1 MASTFKYH
9 SQVDEVVPWQATYT
23 FPTQATKVNKQT
35 VKLVPKNGSTF
46 NSGNI
51 VRIEFPAGK
60 NVDFIIIIL

>member
-46 NSGNI
+46 TSGNI
-51 VRIEFPAGK
+51 VRIEFPAGSFFGC
-60 NVDFIIIIL
+60 VF